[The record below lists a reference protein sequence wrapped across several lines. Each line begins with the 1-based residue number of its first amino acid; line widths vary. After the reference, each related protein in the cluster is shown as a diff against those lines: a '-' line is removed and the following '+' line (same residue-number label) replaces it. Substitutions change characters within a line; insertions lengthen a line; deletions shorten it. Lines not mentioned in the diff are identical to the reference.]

1 VTYVGTLP
9 DPELGAALARWIQ
22 TTSLPQT
29 LWPDR
34 PVTVTTTSA
43 HNNRGDRIWFVSNWS
58 FQPAEVAVA
67 MTVKDLVDGA
77 SLAGGDRITLGAW
90 DMRLLIET

>member
-1 VTYVGTLP
+1 
-9 DPELGAALARWIQ
+9 
-22 TTSLPQT
+22 
-29 LWPDR
+29 
-34 PVTVTTTSA
+34 
-43 HNNRGDRIWFVSNWS
+43 
-58 FQPAEVAVA
+58 